1 MKTIALCLFLA
12 LAAAPVARAD
22 EPMIARPLSPH
33 AGTYR
38 RARAEII
45 AGAVIMALS
54 AVGAIVATSMFAM
67 TRSCSRDGNSDCVS
81 AGTFVGVMSTAGAV
95 IESQVG
101 VPLFIDGW
109 VRKRN
114 ARARFL
120 PVAGPSTIGAGFHLS
135 F

>member
-1 MKTIALCLFLA
+1 MKTIALCLCLA
-12 LAAAPVARAD
+12 LATAPIARAD
-22 EPMIARPLSPH
+22 EPMVSRPLSPH
-33 AGTYR
+33 AGVYR

-54 AVGAIVATSMFAM
+54 AVGAILATSMFAVA
-67 TRSCSRDGNSDCVS
+67 RSCPKDSDCFSV
-81 AGTFVGVMSTAGAV
+81 FVAVMSTTGAV

-101 VPLFIDGW
+101 VPLFIDGL

-120 PVAGPSTIGAGFHLS
+120 PVVGPSTIGAGMRLEF
-135 F
+135 